1 MKATE
6 ANLLKFLKKSPQFV
20 IPIYQRNY
28 SWLPDEC
35 RQLWADLLR
44 AVRNDAVAAHFIGSI
59 VYVERALSTVTSQE
73 AMLVIDGQQR
83 LRTSCLLIAAL
94 ANPIEKAELS
104 EPLESF
110 SARKLR
116 NYSLPNPDEEGER
129 HFKLL
134 LA

>member
-6 ANLLKFLKKSPQFV
+6 ANLLKFLEKSPQVV

-44 AVRNDAVAAHFIGSI
+44 AGRNDGVAAHFIVSI
-59 VYVERALSTVTSQE
+59 VYVERALSTVTSQD

-83 LRTSCLLIAAL
+83 LTALCLRRLAAAFTGSNSMSTS
-94 ANPIEKAELS
+94 
-104 EPLESF
+104 
-110 SARKLR
+110 
-116 NYSLPNPDEEGER
+116 
-129 HFKLL
+129 
-134 LA
+134 